1 MSNCVL
7 LFSLALAY
15 AGSARQ
21 EISELLLPIV
31 SDTSL
36 SMELSGLAALAL
48 GMIFVGTCDGDIS
61 STILQTMIEREE
73 NHLKDTWG
81 RFMALGL
88 ALLFLG
94 KSFTLFIM
102 DCSYVNHD
110 QFYPQDDKMLLML
123 SLKHSR

>member
-102 DCSYVNHD
+102 DRSYV
-110 QFYPQDDKMLLML
+110 
-123 SLKHSR
+123 

>member
-1 MSNCVL
+1 MWDRNVFWKLAHILCL

-94 KSFTLFIM
+94 KFSTMIHTM
-102 DCSYVNHD
+102 DALVFNHD
-110 QFYPQDDKMLLML
+110 EFDQ
-123 SLKHSR
+123 